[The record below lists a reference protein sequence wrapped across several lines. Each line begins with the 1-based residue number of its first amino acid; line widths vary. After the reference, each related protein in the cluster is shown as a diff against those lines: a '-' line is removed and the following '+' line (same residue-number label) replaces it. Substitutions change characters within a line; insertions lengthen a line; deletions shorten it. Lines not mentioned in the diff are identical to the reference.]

1 MSLGSPSAVPTT
13 TEPGLWRNRSFW
25 VLALGTAISLAG
37 DALYALVIPLWVVR
51 ATGSSAAYAAVSA
64 TASVITLLVSPLA
77 GTFAD
82 RTDRR
87 RLMIG
92 ADVTRALIV
101 AALSV
106 FMLRGSASMGQIIV
120 AASLLSIAASFF
132 SPAYAAALTG
142 LVHPADLTQ
151 ALSTFQLLRQVI
163 MLSGPA
169 LAGLIVSRVGDS
181 AALGLDAATFVISA
195 VCVCL
200 VRLNWA
206 PRPPR
211 AHKPFW
217 RDFMDG
223 ITTLTGNR
231 VLIRTVLLSSGVN
244 LVGGFFAVLLP
255 VVAIR
260 DLRLTAAQYGLFN
273 TVNPAGVVLGMALL
287 SVFAK
292 RVQHRGRF
300 MLWSLLSMGVT
311 NALMGV
317 ASDLSMF
324 LVLLFLG
331 GVTFGVGN
339 VMFAGLYR
347 ELVRQ
352 EHQGRFFGMLGT
364 LSQIL
369 FPIGITLAGVLG
381 DIMSAFWVLGIGG
394 ILIVALSL
402 WGFATP
408 GLRDLR

>member
-1 MSLGSPSAVPTT
+1 M
-13 TEPGLWRNRSFW
+13 
-25 VLALGTAISLAG
+25 IQ
-37 DALYALVIPLWVVR
+37 
-51 ATGSSAAYAAVSA
+51 
-64 TASVITLLVSPLA
+64 
-77 GTFAD
+77 AD
-82 RTDRR
+82 
-87 RLMIG
+87 I
-92 ADVTRALIV
+92 TRAVIV
-101 AALSV
+101 AALALLMV
-106 FMLRGSASMGQIIV
+106 RGSASTWLIII

-132 SPAYAAALTG
+132 SPAYAAALSG

-151 ALSTFQLLRQVI
+151 ALSTFQLIRQAI

-169 LAGLIVSRVGDS
+169 LAGFVVSKIGDS

-195 VCVCL
+195 ACIYVI
-200 VRLNWA
+200 RLNWA

-211 AHKPFW
+211 DHKPFW

-223 ITTLTGNR
+223 VTTLTGNP

-255 VVAIR
+255 VIAVR
-260 DLRLTAAQYGLFN
+260 NLHLTAAQYGLFN
-273 TVNPAGVVLGMALL
+273 TVNPAGAVLGMAIL

-292 RVQHRGRF
+292 RIGHRGCF
-300 MLWSLLSMGVT
+300 MLWSLLSMGAV
-311 NALMGV
+311 NALMGL
-317 ASDLSMF
+317 ASDLRMF

-331 GVTFGVGN
+331 GLTFGLGN

-369 FPIGITLAGVLG
+369 FPVGITVAGVLG
-381 DIMSAFWVLGIGG
+381 DIMSPFWVLGIGG
-394 ILIVALSL
+394 VLIVALSL